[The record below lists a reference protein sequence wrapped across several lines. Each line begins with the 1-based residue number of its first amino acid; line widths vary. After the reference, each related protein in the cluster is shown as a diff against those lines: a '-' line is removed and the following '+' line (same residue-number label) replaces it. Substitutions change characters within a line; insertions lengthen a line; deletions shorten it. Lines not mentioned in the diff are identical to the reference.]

1 MALVSK
7 TLASKGASMAVAST
21 EMARKVVLALLCLED
36 KSQRCCAYTALLV
49 R

>member
-21 EMARKVVLALLCLED
+21 EMARKVELAVFCLKD
-36 KSQRCCAYTALLV
+36 KS
-49 R
+49 